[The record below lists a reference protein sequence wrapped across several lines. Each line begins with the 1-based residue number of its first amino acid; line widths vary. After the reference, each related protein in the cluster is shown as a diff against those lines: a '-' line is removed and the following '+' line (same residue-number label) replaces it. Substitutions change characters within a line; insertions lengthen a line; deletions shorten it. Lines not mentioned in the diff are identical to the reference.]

1 MIDREK
7 IRRRVESLLR
17 AHDVTA
23 PPVPVEKIARAL
35 GVRVHRL
42 PFEEDLS
49 GMIYLDGKTPIIGV
63 NAQHHPNRRRFTVAH
78 ELGHLLLHRKALAG
92 KVHVDRRF
100 PVLMRDATSASG
112 LDSRE
117 IEANQFAA
125 EMLMPLSLLL
135 PEIQRK
141 KAFDIDDDKP
151 VTEIAN
157 RFRVSKQALQF
168 RLLNLS

>member
-7 IRRRVESLLR
+7 IRKRVESLLR
-17 AHDVTA
+17 VHDVLA
-23 PPVPVEKIARAL
+23 PPVPVEKIAKAL
-35 GVRVHRL
+35 GVKVHRV

-49 GMIYLDGKTPIIGV
+49 GMIYMDGETPIIGV
-63 NAQHHPNRRRFTVAH
+63 NARHHVNRRRFTVAH
-78 ELGHLLLHRKALAG
+78 ELGHLMLHRNTLAG
-92 KVHVDRRF
+92 RVHVDRRF

-125 EMLMPLSLLL
+125 ELLMPKSFLVL
-135 PEIQRK
+135 EIRRK

-151 VTEIAN
+151 VMELAN
-157 RFRVSKQALQF
+157 KFQVSKQALQF